1 MRANTETSLLIQSGE
16 NKLRVILRQPERV
29 VAAIRATGKEVHYHV
44 FRHEGHAFRHWK
56 YQMAYY
62 RKAEAFPRRCPGRR
76 SSGFDFERLG
86 N

>member
-1 MRANTETSLLIQSGE
+1 MRANTEKPLLLQSGE
-16 NKLRVILRQPERV
+16 NKLRVILRQSGRV
-29 VAAIRATGKEVHYHV
+29 VAAIRATGKVHYHV
-44 FRHEGHAFRHWK
+44 CRHEGLAFRHWK
-56 YQMAYY
+56 DQMAYY